1 MINIYEAEGYHVVRP
16 ERVYGRSS
24 LRASGD
30 VEYDGGYREATP
42 EELYGSCSTLQVAP
56 SVEPLAP
63 RLSDEPLFNV
73 ILVVT
78 LIGYL
83 YMMLRSWKFIDTI
96 YGDMLEN
103 QSERRMVSQG
113 GELPLQSF
121 KRRAAFIGALALALV
136 VVRLSEMVIP
146 STSPI
151 YNISGISSYAS
162 VVGIVAVVVFSA
174 WLYALHKVAEW
185 LTVSDSP
192 QILGSIG
199 YMNFVRLVV
208 LLYPVAAVWLL
219 ADVESFTTVTIALI
233 VCLLPIAILYLKDT
247 FLFFVGKKIP
257 ILYWI
262 LYICTAILLPLSFVL
277 HILFTLLG

>member
-1 MINIYEAEGYHVVRP
+1 
-16 ERVYGRSS
+16 
-24 LRASGD
+24 
-30 VEYDGGYREATP
+30 
-42 EELYGSCSTLQVAP
+42 
-56 SVEPLAP
+56 
-63 RLSDEPLFNV
+63 
-73 ILVVT
+73 
-78 LIGYL
+78 
-83 YMMLRSWKFIDTI
+83 MLRSWQFIDTI